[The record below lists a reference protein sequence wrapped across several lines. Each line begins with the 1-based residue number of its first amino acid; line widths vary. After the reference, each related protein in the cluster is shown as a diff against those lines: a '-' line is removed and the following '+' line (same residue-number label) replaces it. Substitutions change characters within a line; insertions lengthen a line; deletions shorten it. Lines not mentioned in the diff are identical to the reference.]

1 MAIISCWSS
10 GTGETGK
17 TSALVAITTLL
28 AINHN
33 YKILVLDT
41 NYNDYSYQDCYWKE
55 NKTIRAVTGDG
66 IITNIASGMSGL
78 AKAILSN
85 KTSPEIVTIYTKI
98 VFKNR
103 LEILTDTN
111 VSQAEY
117 ETHKTV
123 FKEIANI
130 ANRYYDL
137 VFIDIASNLSE
148 GVKNSLLDISDLIL
162 VSLPQKIRNINQYI
176 NEKSKNKIL
185 RGKKVVPILGR
196 YDSESKYTSKNVAR
210 YIKEKRG
217 ICAIPYN
224 TLFFE
229 ACNEGKVADYFIKY
243 RNVNPKDKNA
253 IFINE
258 VEKAGEEIV
267 ERLKE

>member
-1 MAIISCWSS
+1 MAIISCWGS
-10 GTGETGK
+10 GAGETGK

-41 NYNDYSYQDCYWKE
+41 NHNDYSYQDCYWKE
-55 NKTIRAVTGDG
+55 DKTIKAISNDG
-66 IITNIASGMSGL
+66 IRTNIASGMSGL
-78 AKAILSN
+78 VKAILSN

-103 LEILTDTN
+103 LEILTDTD
-111 VSQAEY
+111 VSQEEY

-123 FKEIANI
+123 FKEIAKI

-137 VFIDIASNLSE
+137 VFIDIDSNL
-148 GVKNSLLDISDLIL
+148 SLLDISDLIL

-176 NEKSKNKIL
+176 NEKSKNQIL
-185 RGKKVVPILGR
+185 MEKKVIPILGR
-196 YDSESKYTSKNVAR
+196 YDSESKYTAKNVAR

-217 ICAIPYN
+217 VCTIPYN

-243 RNVNPKDKNA
+243 RKVNPKDKNA

-258 VEKAGEEIV
+258 VERATEEIV
-267 ERLKE
+267 ERLKETQMRM